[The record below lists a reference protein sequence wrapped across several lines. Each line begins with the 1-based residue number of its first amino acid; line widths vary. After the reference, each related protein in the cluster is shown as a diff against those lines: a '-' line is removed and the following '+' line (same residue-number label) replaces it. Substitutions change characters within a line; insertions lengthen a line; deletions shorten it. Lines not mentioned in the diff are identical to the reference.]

1 MYPGKDP
8 EKVAEILAAFF
19 NNISDEYEPLK
30 RDDIP
35 KTFDRELPLL
45 SCEDVAKK
53 MISAK
58 KPTSWCQETSLQ
70 SCIQVPQSTC
80 YPRHTCVQ
88 SHNDY
93 KMLTS
98 DWKTEHITIIP
109 KYNDPQEPGECRNI
123 ACTNFL
129 SKLYKSVALS
139 WSRELF
145 FSILLTHKGSHREV
159 YRDFQPSLTSSA
171 GGAKG

>member
-58 KPTSWCQETSLQ
+58 KPTSM
-70 SCIQVPQSTC
+70 VPG
-80 YPRHTCVQ
+80 
-88 SHNDY
+88 D
-93 KMLTS
+93 
-98 DWKTEHITIIP
+98 IP
-109 KYNDPQEPGECRNI
+109 
-123 ACTNFL
+123 
-129 SKLYKSVALS
+129 SKLY
-139 WSRELF
+139 
-145 FSILLTHKGSHREV
+145 
-159 YRDFQPSLTSSA
+159 TSSPINLLSPSHVCSIS
-171 GGAKG
+171 